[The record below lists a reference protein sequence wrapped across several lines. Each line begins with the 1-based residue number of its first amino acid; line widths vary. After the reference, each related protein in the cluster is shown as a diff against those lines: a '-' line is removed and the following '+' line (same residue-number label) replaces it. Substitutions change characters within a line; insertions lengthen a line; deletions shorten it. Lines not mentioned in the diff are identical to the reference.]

1 MSYRNYI
8 ICLTRISMFIYVL
21 TGQRWRSTNSRRS
34 GGKEFY
40 MQPSAVFC
48 DQYL

>member
-1 MSYRNYI
+1 MSYRSYI
-8 ICLTRISMFIYVL
+8 ICLASISMFICVL
-21 TGQRWRSTNSRRS
+21 TGQRWSTNSRRS

-40 MQPSAVFC
+40 MQQSAVFC